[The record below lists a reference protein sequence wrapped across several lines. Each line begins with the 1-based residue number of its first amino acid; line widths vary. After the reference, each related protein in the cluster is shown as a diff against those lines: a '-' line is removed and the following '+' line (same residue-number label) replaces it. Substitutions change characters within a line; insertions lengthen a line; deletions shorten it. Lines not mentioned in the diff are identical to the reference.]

1 MARSSFYHFVLTE
14 RGAGNEFG
22 QFAEAVFLDLMF
34 PRDES
39 DYNQLSTYIE
49 EYGTAD
55 MSLSTYDRLY
65 EKYIEWLKF

>member
-22 QFAEAVFLDLMF
+22 QFAEAIFLDLMF
-34 PRDES
+34 PRYES